1 MAVCMDKWQR
11 RTVYYSLL
19 LIGAMLMYAVL
30 YHHGM
35 RIYEGESLSFL
46 HSLQVVVE
54 TFTTTGFGSDA
65 PWDSPEMNALVIVMD
80 LTGVV
85 LIFMALPVLAF
96 PLLEDVL
103 STTVPKSVDNGLS
116 DHVVICSYTPRAEAL
131 IAELDSWDVNYVI
144 VEPDRD
150 RATALYEDEYR
161 VIHED
166 PESVTGLEQ
175 AELPAARALVADVS
189 DQVDASIVLTAQEV
203 AEDVPIISVVE
214 EPDRTAYHRLAGA
227 DEVLSPRPILGE
239 SLASKVTTS
248 ITADLGDSVEIGDD
262 FEIAELPIHRGSR
275 LVGTTLADSG
285 IREQAGVNVIG
296 AWFRGE
302 FETPPSPGATLTNG
316 TVLLVTGRED
326 QLEQLKELTL
336 SEVRRFDRGKTVV
349 IGYGQVGR
357 TITSAL
363 DEADLPYTVVDQ
375 TGMEDVDVT
384 GDAIEP
390 ETLREAGIDGARSA
404 ILALPDDTTAEFA
417 TLVIRDVSPQTE
429 VIARAEETE
438 SVQKMYRA
446 GADYV
451 LSLATV
457 SGRMIASTILEDE
470 DVLSLDQQVEVVRT
484 QASKLVGQTIGE
496 ALVRSKTGCT
506 VVGAERDG
514 TVITD
519 VGPDF
524 RVESGDEL
532 VIAGTDDGIRR
543 FNEQMT

>member
-1 MAVCMDKWQR
+1 MDKWQR
-11 RTVYYSLL
+11 RTIYYSLL
-19 LIGAMLMYAVL
+19 LIGIMLVYATL
-30 YHHGM
+30 YHQGM

-65 PWDSPEMNALVIVMD
+65 PWDTPEMNAFIIIMD
-80 LTGVV
+80 LTGVA
-85 LIFMALPVLAF
+85 LIFMALPVLVF
-96 PLLEDVL
+96 PLLEDIL
-103 STTVPKSVDNGLS
+103 STTVPKSVDNGLEG
-116 DHVVICSYTPRAEAL
+116 HVIICSYTSRAEAL
-131 IAELDSWDVNYVI
+131 ITELESWDVDYVI

-150 RATALYEDEYR
+150 RATELYESSYR

-175 AELPAARALVADVS
+175 AELKSARALVADVS

-203 AEDVPIISVVE
+203 AENVPIISVVE
-214 EPDRTAYHRLAGA
+214 DPDRTVYHRLAGA
-227 DEVLSPRPILGE
+227 DEVLSPRPLLGE

-248 ITADLGDSVEIGDD
+248 VTADLGDAVEIGDD

-302 FETPPSPGATLTNG
+302 FETPPSPDATLTNG

-336 SEVRRFDRGKTVV
+336 SEVRRFDRGKTIV
-349 IGYGQVGR
+349 IGYGQVGS

-363 DEADLPYTVVDQ
+363 DEAGLPYTVVDQ
-375 TGMEDVDVT
+375 TEMEEVDVV

-390 ETLREAGIDGARSA
+390 ETLREAGIDNARSA

-417 TLVIRDVSPQTE
+417 TLVIRDMSPRTE
-429 VIARAEETE
+429 IIARAEETE

-484 QASKLVGQTIGE
+484 QAPKLVGQTIGE
-496 ALVRSKTGCT
+496 ALVRSKTDCT
-506 VVGAERDG
+506 IVGVEREG

-519 VGPDF
+519 VGPGL

-532 VIAGTDDGIRR
+532 IIAGTDEGIRR
-543 FNEQMT
+543 FNEEMS